1 MACTSPVTLSDKI
14 EARPNASKAKELVND
29 RSELFAISTS
39 PAAPI
44 GATFPELALR
54 DMLSQ
59 VFQSEGM
66 PMLISIRNGATFN
79 EPLSSEPVS
88 VSVQT
93 LVLPFT
99 LDELAARVSSPLKRS
114 AISLG
119 KTARFGDVCVDF
131 SSMEVSRS
139 SGEQIALTAQEFKAL
154 RFFVT
159 NPGRVISRDELL
171 NQAWGYNHYPSTR
184 TVDNHVLKLRQ
195 KLVIDPS
202 RPKHFLTVHSVGY
215 KFLP

>member
-39 PAAPI
+39 PAEHI

-54 DMLSQ
+54 DILSQ
-59 VFQSEGM
+59 VFQSDGM

-79 EPLSSEPVS
+79 EPLGSEPVS

-119 KTARFGDVCVDF
+119 NTARFDDVCVDF

-154 RFFVT
+154 RFFVS

-195 KLVIDPS
+195 KLEIDPS
-202 RPKHFLTVHSVGY
+202 RPMHFLTVHSVGY

>member
-14 EARPNASKAKELVND
+14 EARPNASKAKELVKD

-39 PAAPI
+39 PAEHI

-54 DMLSQ
+54 DILSQ
-59 VFQSEGM
+59 VFQSDGM
-66 PMLISIRNGATFN
+66 PMLISISNGATFN
-79 EPLSSEPVS
+79 ALGSEPVS

-93 LVLPFT
+93 LVLPFR
-99 LDELAARVSSPLKRS
+99 LDELAARVSSPLRRS

-119 KTARFGDVCVDF
+119 NTARFGDVCVDF

-154 RFFVT
+154 RFFVS

-195 KLVIDPS
+195 KLEIDPS